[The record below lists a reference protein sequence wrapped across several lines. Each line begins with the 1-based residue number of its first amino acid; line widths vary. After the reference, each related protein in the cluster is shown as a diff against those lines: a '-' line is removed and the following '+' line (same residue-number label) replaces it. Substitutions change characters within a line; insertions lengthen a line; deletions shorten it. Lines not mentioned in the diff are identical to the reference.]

1 MRGLLTLA
9 AFAGRLPPLLDLPG
23 GDNMNLGRWRI
34 LAAAGAALTLLTG
47 ASRLSAQGGTIT
59 GRVTAQG
66 TGQPLAEARVLV
78 IGTTIA
84 VSTSEDGKFTLKNV
98 PAGAAQLQ
106 VLRVGFQS
114 QKKSVTVAA
123 GAAVN
128 EDFVLGVAVAQLEEV
143 VTTATGQQRKVE
155 LGNSISTLGDVGK
168 RVEEVPT
175 HNLSDLMIA
184 KSPGVTILPGTELG
198 GAPTIRIRGVSSISL
213 SNAPIWYVDGVRYSS
228 GSLNS
233 GTDASFSLLNSINPE
248 EIEDIEIVK
257 GPSAATLYGTN
268 AANGVIVITTKKGK
282 AGTTRWNWSAEGR
295 TVDDRVPYQDMYAN
309 FGKDSK
315 GVVTRCQLATMTT
328 SAFAGNCTS
337 DSVTH
342 YNYMKDP
349 DRTFVHLGHGSLF
362 GASVSGGT
370 DAVRFFAS
378 GDLDNETGPIQMQGF
393 EMARFDSA
401 HVGVRDE
408 WYHPSAQQRGSFR
421 GNLSASLSPKFD
433 LNISSGFSKLDN
445 RIPPESDLII
455 ALYYVGMQN
464 YGYKGCP
471 GGKFP
476 CGLDKDPFQA
486 DGVPLNDALQWAPG
500 DVMQVT
506 QNSDVQ
512 RFTGSSTATWRPFAW
527 MQNEG
532 TAGLDL
538 AAVDFFQLCRL
549 TECPPQSATAKLGRV
564 TDNQSTTRNFSAKI
578 SSTSTWNPRTW
589 ANLKTS
595 FGGDYTNLEDDFAN
609 TNGTTLPP
617 GASTVAAASTR
628 NASQKQPTAAKTLG
642 VYVQEQAGLRDRLFL
657 TAALRT
663 DQNSAFGSN
672 FQQVYYPK
680 VSASWIASDESFFP
694 QFSWLNQF
702 RLRGAYGASG
712 VQPGATQGLI
722 TYSPATVALTG
733 RNTTTEADQPGLTAS
748 QPGNAN
754 LKPERSAEFEG
765 GFDSQLLSN
774 KVHFEY
780 TFWNKK
786 TTDAL
791 VNITLAPSSTASQL
805 SPLLNVGS
813 TQGWGHEV
821 QANAQLIDRRNF
833 GWDLLV
839 SGSHFSN
846 KIVSLGGVSGLCQ
859 TSPNDASIK
868 PVIVA
873 CLRTGTGGTSGEARQ
888 IPGHPINEQWYRG
901 YTYADANH
909 DGILQISEV
918 HVDSGYSNF
927 GYRVPRDIISIQNG
941 VDLFQRRLRIQAMF
955 DYKGGASILDGANN
969 FQCNTG
975 PFSCQDTQDP
985 KVSLDRQAAA
995 IAKTFGSVV
1004 GGTTYKTSSGYF
1016 RNNQFWKLREFSM
1029 TAQLPDMV
1037 TSRLRA
1043 QRGSTLVFGARN
1055 LHTWTNWIGVDPE
1068 ANYGLTQSESQNEFQ
1083 TTGAPTYFTLR
1094 LNLKY

>member
-1 MRGLLTLA
+1 MTL
-9 AFAGRLPPLLDLPG
+9 R
-23 GDNMNLGRWRI
+23 RWR
-34 LAAAGAALTLLTG
+34 LFSAGFAALFLAGST
-47 ASRLSAQGGTIT
+47 AHAQTATIT
-59 GRVTAQG
+59 GTVTAQG
-66 TGQPLAEARVLV
+66 TSQPLAEARILL
-78 IGTTIA
+78 IGSSLSATTN
-84 VSTSEDGKFTLKNV
+84 DQGKFTIRNA

-106 VLRVGFQS
+106 ALRVGFKS
-114 QKKSVTVAA
+114 EKKAVTVPAT
-123 GAAVN
+123 GDVAV
-128 EDFVLGVAVAQLEEV
+128 DFVLGVAVAQLDEV

-155 LGNSISTLGDVGK
+155 LGNAISTLGDVGK
-168 RVEEVPT
+168 RVEEMPT

-184 KSPGVTILPGTELG
+184 KSPGVTLLPGTELG

-213 SNAPIWYVDGVRYSS
+213 SNAPIWYVDGVRYSA

-233 GTDASFSLLNSINPE
+233 GTDANFSLLNSLNPE

-268 AANGVIVITTKKGK
+268 AANGVVVITTKKGR
-282 AGTTRWNWSAEGR
+282 AGSTRWNWAAEGR

-315 GVVTRCQLATMTT
+315 GIVTRCQLATMTT
-328 SAFAGNCTS
+328 AKFTGNCSS
-337 DSVTH
+337 DSITH

-362 GASVSGGT
+362 GGNVSGGN

-378 GDLDNETGPIQMQGF
+378 GDVDNETGPIQMQDF
-393 EMARFDSA
+393 ERARFEAA
-401 HVGVRDE
+401 HVPVRDE
-408 WYHPSAQQRGSFR
+408 WYHPEAQQRSSFR

-433 LNISSGFSKLDN
+433 LNISSGFTKLDN

-532 TAGLDL
+532 TVGLDL
-538 AAVDFFQLCRL
+538 AAVNFFQLCRL
-549 TECPPQSATAKLGRV
+549 TECPPSTATAKLGRV
-564 TDNQSTTRNFSAKI
+564 TDNQSKNRNFSAKLA
-578 SSTSTWNPRTW
+578 STSTWNPRNW
-589 ANLKTS
+589 MNLKTS
-595 FGGDYTNLEDDFAN
+595 LGADYTNLESDFAN

-617 GASTVAAASTR
+617 GATTVAAASTR
-628 NASQKQPTAAKTLG
+628 GASQQQPNAVKTLG
-642 VYVQEQAGLRDRLFL
+642 VYVQEQAGINDRLFL
-657 TAALRT
+657 TAAVRT
-663 DQNSAFGSN
+663 DQNSAFGTN

-680 VSASWIASDESFFP
+680 VSLSWIASDESYFP
-694 QFSWLNQF
+694 HYEWLNQF
-702 RLRGAYGASG
+702 RVRAAYGASG

-733 RNTTTEADQPGLTAS
+733 RNNTTEADQPGLTAS
-748 QPGNAN
+748 QPGNSN
-754 LKPERSAEFEG
+754 LKPERSTEAEL
-765 GFDSQLLSN
+765 GFDSQLLNN

-791 VNITLAPSSTASQL
+791 VQISLAPSSFAPQL

-813 TQGWGHEV
+813 TQGWGHEA
-821 QANAQLIDRRNF
+821 QANAQIIDRRNF
-833 GWDLLV
+833 GWDVLL

-846 KIVSLGGVSGLCQ
+846 KVVSLGAVSGICQ
-859 TSPNDASIK
+859 LVPGDKSSQ
-868 PVIVA
+868 VA
-873 CLRTGTGGTSGEARQ
+873 CLRTGSGGTSGEARQ
-888 IPGHPINEQWYRG
+888 IPGHPLNEQWYRG
-901 YTYADANH
+901 YTYNDDNG
-909 DGILQISEV
+909 DGVLQISEV
-918 HVDSGYSNF
+918 HVDSGYTNR

-941 VDLFQRRLRIQAMF
+941 IDLFGRKLRIQAMF
-955 DYKGGASILDGANN
+955 DYKGGASVLDGANN

-975 PFSCQDTQDP
+975 PFACKATQDP
-985 KVSLDRQAAA
+985 SAPLADQAAA
-995 IAKTFGSVV
+995 IAKTYGSTVA
-1004 GGTTYKTSSGYF
+1004 GTNYKTSAGYF
-1016 RNNQFWKLREFSM
+1016 VNNQFWKFREFS
-1029 TAQLPDMV
+1029 AILQLP
-1037 TSRLRA
+1037 SFINKNLRS
-1043 QRGSTLVFGARN
+1043 QQGSTLVFGARN
-1055 LHTWTNWIGVDPE
+1055 LHTWSSWTGVDPE
-1068 ANYGLTQSESQNEFQ
+1068 ANYGLTQSEAQNEFQ

>member
-1 MRGLLTLA
+1 MT
-9 AFAGRLPPLLDLPG
+9 
-23 GDNMNLGRWRI
+23 LGRWKLFCAG
-34 LAAAGAALTLLTG
+34 LAALFVAGGSVHAQTATLTG
-47 ASRLSAQGGTIT
+47 S
-59 GRVTAQG
+59 VTAQG
-66 TGQPLAEARVLV
+66 TSQPLAEARILV
-78 IGTTIA
+78 IGTSLSATTNEAGKYTIRNA
-84 VSTSEDGKFTLKNV
+84 
-98 PAGAAQLQ
+98 PAGTLQ
-106 VLRVGFQS
+106 IQALRVGF
-114 QKKSVTVAA
+114 KSEKQTVTVPASGEA
-123 GAAVN
+123 TAN
-128 EDFVLGVAVAQLEEV
+128 FTLGVAVAQLDEV

-155 LGNSISTLGDVGK
+155 LGNAISTLGDVGK

-184 KSPGVTILPGTELG
+184 KSPGVTLLPGTELG

-213 SNAPIWYVDGVRYSS
+213 SNAPIWYVDGVRYSA

-233 GTDASFSLLNSINPE
+233 GTDASFSLLNSLNPE

-268 AANGVIVITTKKGK
+268 AANGVVVITTKKGR
-282 AGTTRWNWSAEGR
+282 AGSTKWSWSAEGR

-309 FGKDSK
+309 FGKDNT
-315 GVVTRCQLATMTT
+315 GIVTRCQLATMTT
-328 SAFAGNCTS
+328 SKFAGNCKS

-362 GASVSGGT
+362 GGNVSGGN

-378 GDLDNETGPIQMQGF
+378 ADVDNETGPIQMQNF
-393 EMARFDSA
+393 ELARFDTA
-401 HVGVRDE
+401 HVPVRDE
-408 WYHPSAQQRGSFR
+408 WYHPEAQQRSSFR

-433 LNISSGFSKLDN
+433 LNVATGFSKLDN

-500 DVMQVT
+500 DIMQVT

-512 RFTGSSTATWRPFAW
+512 RFTGSGTATWRPFAW
-527 MQNEG
+527 MVNEG

-549 TECPPQSATAKLGRV
+549 TECPPSTATAKLGRV
-564 TDNQSTTRNFSAKI
+564 TDNQGKNRNFSAKLA
-578 SSTSTWNPRTW
+578 STSTWNPRQW
-589 ANLKTS
+589 LNMKTS
-595 FGGDYTNLEDDFAN
+595 LGADYTNLESDFAN

-617 GASTVAAASTR
+617 GATTVAAASTR
-628 NASQKQPTAAKTLG
+628 GASQQQPNAVKTLG
-642 VYVQEQAGLRDRLFL
+642 LYVQEQAGINDRLFI
-657 TAALRT
+657 TGAVRT
-663 DQNSAFGSN
+663 DQNSAFGTN

-680 VSASWIASDESFFP
+680 VSLSWIASDESYFP
-694 QFSWLNQF
+694 KFEWLNQF
-702 RLRGAYGASG
+702 RVRAAYGASG

-733 RNTTTEADQPGLTAS
+733 RNNTTETDQPGLTAS
-748 QPGNAN
+748 TPGNAN
-754 LKPERSAEFEG
+754 LKPERSTETEL
-765 GFDSQLLSN
+765 GFDSQLLRN

-791 VNITLAPSSTASQL
+791 VSIALAPSSFAPQL

-813 TQGWGHEV
+813 TQGWGHEA
-821 QANAQLIDRRNF
+821 QLNAQLVDRRNF
-833 GWDLLV
+833 GWDVTLN
-839 SGSHFSN
+839 GSHFSN
-846 KIVSLGGVSGLCQ
+846 KVVSLGAVSGICQ
-859 TSPNDASIK
+859 LVPGDKSSQ
-868 PVIVA
+868 VA
-873 CLRTGTGGTSGEARQ
+873 CLRTGSGGTSGEARQ
-888 IPGHPINEQWYRG
+888 IPGHPLNEQWYRG
-901 YTYADANH
+901 YTYNDDNG
-909 DGILQISEV
+909 DGVLQVSEV
-918 HVDSGYSNF
+918 HVDSGYTNR
-927 GYRVPRDIISIQNG
+927 GYRVPRDIISISNG
-941 VDLFQRRLRIQAMF
+941 IDVFQHKLRLQAMF

-975 PFSCQDTQDP
+975 PYACKATQDASAP
-985 KVSLDRQAAA
+985 LDQQAAA
-995 IAKTFGSVV
+995 IAKTYGSTVA
-1004 GGTTYKTSSGYF
+1004 GTNYKTSAGYF
-1016 RNNQFWKLREFSM
+1016 VNNQFWKFREFS
-1029 TAQLPDMV
+1029 AILQLPNFV
-1037 TSRLRA
+1037 NKPLRSS
-1043 QRGSTLVFGARN
+1043 QGSTIVFGARN
-1055 LHTWTNWIGVDPE
+1055 LHTWSSWTGVDPE

-1083 TTGAPTYFTLR
+1083 TTGLPTYFTLR